1 LRRAALAL
9 FTALLLF
16 GCGDGGSAA
25 GGSKAAFCDEVQQLT
40 ALDEI
45 LSDSSDPEKLAAAT
59 SAFDDLTAAAPGE
72 IKSEMAQLN
81 AVYKKITEALAG
93 INADNADEA
102 FAAVFG
108 VIGQFDQQEL
118 EQATT
123 KVEAY
128 AKDECG
134 VDITD
139 TASGPIG
146 GETTTTIALG
156 SDSTTTTTA
165 PPGATTT
172 TSTPGGAATTT
183 TTAPAGSDLPPADPV
198 PGGDDEQLNQ
208 LAQQCHDGDMQAC
221 DDLFNQS
228 DFDSAYED
236 YGNTCGGRVPDNTD
250 FCVNVYPE

>member
-1 LRRAALAL
+1 MRHAALAL
-9 FTALLLF
+9 LTALLLF

-25 GGSKAAFCDEVQQLT
+25 GGSQKAFCEEVDQLT
-40 ALDEI
+40 ALDQI
-45 LSDSSDPEKLAAAT
+45 LSDSGDREKLAAAT

-81 AVYKKITEALAG
+81 AVYKKITEALVG
-93 INADNADEA
+93 IDTENADEA

-123 KVEAY
+123 KVQAF
-128 AKDECG
+128 AKDRCG

-139 TASGPIG
+139 TASGPLG
-146 GETTTTIALG
+146 SDTTTTIALG
-156 SDSTTTTTA
+156 SDSTTTTA
-165 PPGATTT
+165 PPAAETTT
-172 TSTPGGAATTT
+172 TSTAGGEPETTT
-183 TTAPAGSDLPPADPV
+183 STATGSDLPPPDPV

-250 FCVNVYPE
+250 FCVNVYP